1 MYTNWEE
8 VIMGDM
14 FISEEVFR
22 NIKNAKKTLKVVDK
36 PLMNI
41 LNVTNKTTKIL
52 NCIKGR

>member
-1 MYTNWEE
+1 
-8 VIMGDM
+8 MGDK
-14 FISEEVFR
+14 FKFEEVFR